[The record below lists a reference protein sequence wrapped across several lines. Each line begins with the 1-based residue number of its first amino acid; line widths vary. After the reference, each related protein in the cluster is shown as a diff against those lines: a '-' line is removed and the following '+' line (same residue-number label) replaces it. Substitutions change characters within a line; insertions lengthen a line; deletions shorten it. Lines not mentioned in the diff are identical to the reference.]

1 MGGGTEKGRGG
12 GRNDLLFIL
21 LLSLL
26 ACLITH
32 AADKALAGNVSKQ
45 IKQKRTRSN
54 NSNNSNSATWRPLRQ
69 QLAVNQVEFIW
80 NGVETEQGTRRNGT
94 C

>member
-1 MGGGTEKGRGG
+1 M
-12 GRNDLLFIL
+12 LFIL

-54 NSNNSNSATWRPLRQ
+54 NSNNNKCNVAPTSA
-69 QLAVNQVEFIW
+69 AI
-80 NGVETEQGTRRNGT
+80 GSKSS
-94 C
+94 